1 MEAGNE
7 DLEEKGKPMV
17 KRLDSIVGS
26 DQWGRK
32 KKGLL
37 LGQNLGGKIK
47 RGILGIDL
55 WGKKKRAEVNLED
68 DAEEIVQRN
77 TGEERMMGKRA
88 ILGLDLWGRRKR
100 ITSSRNIMLGTAD
113 RCPHLSLTI
122 KIKFFKEELSRWV
135 KGEAGQWVCLFDTY
149 VDQVLTNK
157 NYQVENNSRQSY
169 FIHSRSD
176 LPPARQSQPGKGD
189 QQTFHCNTYIHS
201 IVYQQETN
209 FVFFRNNDR
218 LEKVS
223 MKYYKHQ

>member
-1 MEAGNE
+1 MGPAGTRDIFRGKRNSGVIGI
-7 DLEEKGKPMV
+7 DL
-17 KRLDSIVGS
+17 
-26 DQWGRK
+26 WGRK
-32 KKGLL
+32 KKGKP
-37 LGQNLGGKIK
+37 NM
-47 RGILGIDL
+47 
-55 WGKKKRAEVNLED
+55 ED
-68 DAEEIVQRN
+68 DTDKIIQ
-77 TGEERMMGKRA
+77 KRA

-135 KGEAGQWVCLFDTY
+135 KGEAGQWVCLFDTN

-157 NYQVENNSRQSY
+157 SYQVENNSRQSY

>member
-68 DAEEIVQRN
+68 DAEESVQRN

-149 VDQVLTNK
+149 VDQVL
-157 NYQVENNSRQSY
+157 
-169 FIHSRSD
+169 
-176 LPPARQSQPGKGD
+176 
-189 QQTFHCNTYIHS
+189 
-201 IVYQQETN
+201 
-209 FVFFRNNDR
+209 
-218 LEKVS
+218 
-223 MKYYKHQ
+223 